1 MIDLI
6 HQLFCRLYD
15 REREV
20 INGEIGSPLPHILFQ
35 IIGKQDDSPVWTCE
49 IKEDAGVV
57 RDQQITD
64 PKKIIGLI
72 SGRERTDMLIVR
84 IIDDVS
90 HQKMQIYIKNLI
102 ICQLAV
108 DLIKISTE
116 DLFLYLR
123 ICCPIA
129 SAPGRHIRDQLLSLQ
144 LQRLANFLLDAIIK

>member
-1 MIDLI
+1 
-6 HQLFCRLYD
+6 
-15 REREV
+15 
-20 INGEIGSPLPHILFQ
+20 
-35 IIGKQDDSPVWTCE
+35 
-49 IKEDAGVV
+49 
-57 RDQQITD
+57 
-64 PKKIIGLI
+64 
-72 SGRERTDMLIVR
+72 MLIVR